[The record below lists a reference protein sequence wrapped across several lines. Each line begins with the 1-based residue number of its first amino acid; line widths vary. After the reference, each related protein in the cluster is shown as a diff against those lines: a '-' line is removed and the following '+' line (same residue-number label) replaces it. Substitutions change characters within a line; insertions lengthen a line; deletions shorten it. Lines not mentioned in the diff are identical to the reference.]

1 MRPYRPP
8 LAFVN
13 WGRIRLWFEAMWL
26 AADARVLAMWV
37 GILICISLLNL
48 IFLPGV
54 FAQPQQDWDK
64 LVVAAEKEG
73 EVTIYG
79 QARAGVAKSVHA
91 FVEAYPKI
99 KINFVGGQGSDLS
112 KKVFAERRAG
122 KNLVDVAVGGGPP
135 MILYHK
141 AGALKSL
148 PEILVSPEVRDQSKW
163 WGKKHFYADSD
174 NRYVFMSQGDAGSGI
189 GAINTGLV
197 KASEIKSWWDLLNPK
212 WKGKF
217 VMNDPRGLGN
227 IGSWRF
233 LYYDDDLGAKY
244 LRRLVTEMDI
254 VFAQDERQMMD
265 WLAAGKYQINLLAK
279 IENTASAR
287 KQGLPVA
294 QIFSEKEGDAIAS
307 GSGHI
312 SAFKDGPHP
321 NAAQLYVNWF
331 LSRDGQLNWQK
342 HTGRNSFRTDIP
354 KDMLE
359 FLELQV
365 PKEGGKYMLTSLA
378 KYDDIEPVRK
388 LVGELFGDGKRR

>member
-1 MRPYRPP
+1 
-8 LAFVN
+8 
-13 WGRIRLWFEAMWL
+13 MWL

-37 GILICISLLNL
+37 AILICISLVNL

-64 LVVAAEKEG
+64 LVAAAEKEG

-79 QARAGVAKSVHA
+79 QARAGVAKSIHA
-91 FVEAYPKI
+91 FAEAYPKI

-189 GAINTGLV
+189 GAINTGSV

-227 IGSWRF
+227 VGSWRF
-233 LYYDDDLGAKY
+233 LY
-244 LRRLVTEMDI
+244 
-254 VFAQDERQMMD
+254 
-265 WLAAGKYQINLLAK
+265 
-279 IENTASAR
+279 
-287 KQGLPVA
+287 
-294 QIFSEKEGDAIAS
+294 
-307 GSGHI
+307 
-312 SAFKDGPHP
+312 
-321 NAAQLYVNWF
+321 
-331 LSRDGQLNWQK
+331 
-342 HTGRNSFRTDIP
+342 
-354 KDMLE
+354 
-359 FLELQV
+359 
-365 PKEGGKYMLTSLA
+365 
-378 KYDDIEPVRK
+378 
-388 LVGELFGDGKRR
+388 

>member
-1 MRPYRPP
+1 
-8 LAFVN
+8 
-13 WGRIRLWFEAMWL
+13 
-26 AADARVLAMWV
+26 MWV
-37 GILICISLLNL
+37 GLLICLSLVNL

-54 FAQPQQDWDK
+54 FAQPQQEWDK
-64 LVVAAEKEG
+64 LVAAAEKEG

-79 QARAGVAKSVHA
+79 QARAGVAKSIHA
-91 FVEAYPKI
+91 FAEAYPKI

-122 KNLVDVAVGGGPP
+122 KHLVDVAVGGGPP

-148 PEILVSPEVRDQSKW
+148 PEILVSPEIRDLSKW
-163 WGKKHFYADSD
+163 WGKRHFYADSD

-189 GAINTGLV
+189 GAINTGSV

-227 IGSWRF
+227 VGSWRF

-244 LRRLVTEMDI
+244 LRRLVAEMDV

-294 QIFSEKEGDAIAS
+294 QIFSDKEGDAIAS
-307 GSGHI
+307 GSGSYQRVQRRAPSQCGAALRQLVFVTRRSTQLAEAHRQKLI
-312 SAFKDGPHP
+312 SHGSAQGHARIPGDTGP
-321 NAAQLYVNWF
+321 Q
-331 LSRDGQLNWQK
+331 R
-342 HTGRNSFRTDIP
+342 GRQVHADEFGEIRRHRAGAKIGRGTFR
-354 KDMLE
+354 
-359 FLELQV
+359 
-365 PKEGGKYMLTSLA
+365 
-378 KYDDIEPVRK
+378 
-388 LVGELFGDGKRR
+388 